1 MKLHLS
7 AQIGTVTIT
16 LVETV
21 FFTAT
26 VFDSAESEHEARL
39 FDEHRNITGVTRDDT
54 IREIADRLVT
64 IHLETVFTA
73 EQIRAQSWLVQP
85 MCTALLEREQMIWRE
100 LEHAK
105 HPRAALLHPE
115 SHTSMAQAALR
126 CRSLYDALT
135 SAQGSLSEV
144 TT

>member
-1 MKLHLS
+1 MKLHFS

-54 IREIADRLVT
+54 IKEIADQLVT
-64 IHLETVFTA
+64 IHLEAVFTA

-105 HPRAALLHPE
+105 HPSATPLHPKGR
-115 SHTSMAQAALR
+115 TSMTQAALR

-135 SAQGSLSEV
+135 SAPP
-144 TT
+144 